1 MTHPFYQAGERIH
14 FTLPYIADSVL
25 TFSGIIQQVEKNS
38 LVVKYETR
46 IGDSNH
52 QHLSTFT
59 TQIPLTFVVQCS

>member
-1 MTHPFYQAGERIH
+1 MTQSSYQAGERIH

-25 TFSGIIQQVEKNS
+25 TFSGIILQVEKNS

-52 QHLSTFT
+52 EHLSKFT
-59 TQIPLTFVVQCS
+59 THIPMSFVVHAS